1 MFVKCTKCGQ
11 LVSDNNASCP
21 LCHSSLEG
29 AMPEVS
35 QVFHKPPSYMFSILA
50 LVCSTVFLLLEWVGN
65 AIGILISMLI
75 IGTMLTLA
83 GRICKV
89 RWLLLVSTIIFL
101 LLAMLVRQTYLFL
114 FIPAVLC
121 FIDFVRMD

>member
-11 LVSDNNASCP
+11 LVSDNNANCP
-21 LCHSSLEG
+21 ICHSSLEG
-29 AMPEVS
+29 AMPEVR
-35 QVFHKPPSYMFSILA
+35 QTLPKPPTYIFSILA
-50 LVCSTVFLLLEWVGN
+50 LVCSVVFLLLEWLGH
-65 AIGILISMLI
+65 AGWLLISMLL

-114 FIPAVLC
+114 FIPAILC
-121 FIDFVRMD
+121 FVDFVRMD